1 MELQVLNS
9 NNYQNQ
15 PVATQKNNPPKRSP
29 KAIAV
34 GAAIAGIPS
43 AYMAFDT
50 VWVKPDFVMEEMA
63 KFMQKGMPDIDTF
76 QNVKAAAQKAIRDT
90 GLGANGLTLKTVNV
104 DNIDAVTREI
114 AEAAKG
120 TPFANRISQN
130 FAKMFKFG
138 VNAVFVPELN
148 NVYIGEKGL
157 YSSVFHELGHALN
170 YNSSKFMKFM
180 QKARILTPYG
190 IPAVGLGLFAAGLLH
205 RVKPESQEQPK
216 SLWEKTKDFIKKH
229 SGKLTLLTFMPMLV
243 EEVAAS
249 VKGIKIAKNY
259 FTPEQVSKLVKGYK
273 YAFGSYAQLALGL
286 SAIIGLANMV
296 ADGIQKKSDEAQKQ
310 TEKISS

>member
-15 PVATQKNNPPKRSP
+15 PVTTQRNNPPKRNP

-43 AYMAFDT
+43 AYVALDALC
-50 VWVKPDFVMEEMA
+50 VKSDSVMEKMTR
-63 KFMQKGMPDIDTF
+63 FMQRGMPDIDTF
-76 QNVKAAAQKAIRDT
+76 QNVKAAAKKAIQDT
-90 GLGANGLTLKTVNV
+90 GLGAKGMTLKTVNA
-104 DNIDAVTREI
+104 DNIAAVTREI

-120 TPFANRISQN
+120 TPFINRISQN
-130 FAKMFKFG
+130 LAKMFKFG
-138 VNAVFVPELN
+138 VNAAFVPEKN
-148 NVYIGEKGL
+148 KVYISEKGL

-170 YNSSKFMKFM
+170 YNCTKFMKFM

-190 IPAVGLGLFAAGLLH
+190 VPAVGLGLFAAGLLH
-205 RVKPESQEQPK
+205 RVKPESQDRPK
-216 SLWEKTKDFIKKH
+216 SSWEKTKDFVKQH
-229 SGKLTLLTFMPMLV
+229 SGKLTLLTFAPMLV
-243 EEVAAS
+243 EEAAAS

-286 SAIIGLANMV
+286 SAIVGLANMI
-296 ADGIQKKSDEAQKQ
+296 ADGIQKKSDEAQKPA
-310 TEKISS
+310 